1 MKYFALT
8 LGVLLSLAQEVLAQT
23 TIEDIDFSLNPDKTV
38 TDAMIEVY
46 RNHPEILPEIEEKC
60 KDLEKWAKGAFDE
73 MPSYSFVLTECIT
86 WEINKK
92 LNEEQIELLAKLDK
106 VWSDIII
113 DQTMTDG
120 ILSSFNTTFDY
131 SNEYSLQLAV
141 RIYNLV
147 MKEKWPECL
156 FETDEKNRDT
166 ALFTEPCNQQSK
178 VFKLCEKVQN
188 SQKCMQEEILKR
200 VSKFII
206 ITSPQLTKEQIKTK
220 RIADIKSLMKL
231 TEDIILQ
238 LVEGEQEQNKEIVR
252 LYNFYWL
259 SILRSHKSAL
269 NYIKSNS

>member
-8 LGVLLSLAQEVLAQT
+8 LGLLLSLAQETLAQT

-38 TDAMIEVY
+38 ADAMIEVY

-60 KDLEKWAKGAFDE
+60 KDLEEWAKGAFNE

-92 LNEEQIELLAKLDK
+92 LNEEQIEMLAKLNK
-106 VWSDIII
+106 VWNNIII
-113 DQTMTDG
+113 DQTMTNG
-120 ILSSFNTTFDY
+120 ILSSFNMTFSY
-131 SNEYSLQLAV
+131 ANEYSLQLAV
-141 RIYNLV
+141 RLYNLV
-147 MKEKWPECL
+147 LKEKWPECL
-156 FETDEKNRDT
+156 FETDEKNADT

-178 VFKLCEKVQN
+178 VLKLCEKAQN

-206 ITSPQLTKEQIKTK
+206 VTSPQLTKEQIKTK
-220 RIADIKSLMKL
+220 RISDIKSLMRL
-231 TEDIILQ
+231 TREVILQ
-238 LVEGEQEQNKEIVR
+238 LVEGEQEQNTEIMR
-252 LYNFYWL
+252 LYNFYWQ
-259 SILRSHKSAL
+259 SILRSHKGAL